1 MLLQRNINAF
11 SISLTD
17 RGLRM
22 DGYGVGNRTKPSSVS
37 VNDFYQELRNYR
49 IHFFYQE
56 LRNYRILLSE
66 CGPSDGFFFFFL
78 ILDKRK
84 RMCDKYFI
92 ETWEEREGHASW
104 FRCRRGNTILFLRRW
119 CQLRQ
124 TVCAHLWLRGRWGW
138 YSGIDGLVGG
148 VCRCLCHGVCALVS
162 YPRV

>member
-11 SISLTD
+11 SIPLTD

-66 CGPSDGFFFFFL
+66 CGPSDGFFFNSL
-78 ILDKRK
+78 ILDKIK
-84 RMCDKYFI
+84 RMCDKDLI
-92 ETWEEREGHASW
+92 ET
-104 FRCRRGNTILFLRRW
+104 
-119 CQLRQ
+119 
-124 TVCAHLWLRGRWGW
+124 
-138 YSGIDGLVGG
+138 
-148 VCRCLCHGVCALVS
+148 
-162 YPRV
+162 

>member
-22 DGYGVGNRTKPSSVS
+22 DGDGVGNRTKPSSVS
-37 VNDFYQELRNYR
+37 VNDFFYQELRNYIILLFLSRITELQNSIIFIKNYGITGFYYFYQELRNYR

-66 CGPSDGFFFFFL
+66 CGPSDGFFFNSL

-84 RMCDKYFI
+84 RMCDKDFI
-92 ETWEEREGHASW
+92 ET
-104 FRCRRGNTILFLRRW
+104 
-119 CQLRQ
+119 
-124 TVCAHLWLRGRWGW
+124 
-138 YSGIDGLVGG
+138 
-148 VCRCLCHGVCALVS
+148 
-162 YPRV
+162 

>member
-49 IHFFYQE
+49 ILLFLSRITELQNSFFYQE

-66 CGPSDGFFFFFL
+66 CGPSDGFFFNSL
-78 ILDKRK
+78 ILDKIK
-84 RMCDKYFI
+84 RMCDKDFI
-92 ETWEEREGHASW
+92 ET
-104 FRCRRGNTILFLRRW
+104 
-119 CQLRQ
+119 
-124 TVCAHLWLRGRWGW
+124 
-138 YSGIDGLVGG
+138 
-148 VCRCLCHGVCALVS
+148 
-162 YPRV
+162 

>member
-56 LRNYRILLSE
+56 LRNYRILL
-66 CGPSDGFFFFFL
+66 FL
-78 ILDKRK
+78 SRITELQNS
-84 RMCDKYFI
+84 I
-92 ETWEEREGHASW
+92 
-104 FRCRRGNTILFLRRW
+104 
-119 CQLRQ
+119 
-124 TVCAHLWLRGRWGW
+124 V
-138 YSGIDGLVGG
+138 
-148 VCRCLCHGVCALVS
+148 
-162 YPRV
+162 